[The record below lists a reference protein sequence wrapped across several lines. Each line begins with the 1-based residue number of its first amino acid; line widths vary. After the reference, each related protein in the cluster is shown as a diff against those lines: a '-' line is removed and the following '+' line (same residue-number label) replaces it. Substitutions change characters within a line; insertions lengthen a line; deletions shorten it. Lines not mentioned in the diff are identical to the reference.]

1 MEVHAHAHP
10 STGSGHQKK
19 WTHYFWEFLM
29 LFLAVFC
36 GFLAEYQLEHKIEK
50 ERGMEYIRSFN
61 DDLKVNLP
69 IFSSIIDLNN
79 EKMIALKDMS
89 SCYDTLLKNWKNTSC
104 LIQLVN
110 YSQSFI
116 TASTTEGTMD
126 QLKNAGG
133 YRLLKKE
140 DRDSIILYDKDIRN
154 YKGGEST
161 VFQQSQDIVRNN
173 FSLLLDYQAHKFLY
187 NDSANTLTKTSLL
200 FSANKE
206 PLNKFFN
213 DLLRYQQTINWQS
226 GWIIWLKE
234 RTIRLIE
241 YFKSKYHFE

>member
-1 MEVHAHAHP
+1 M
-10 STGSGHQKK
+10 
-19 WTHYFWEFLM
+19 
-29 LFLAVFC
+29 
-36 GFLAEYQLEHKIEK
+36 
-50 ERGMEYIRSFN
+50 
-61 DDLKVNLP
+61 
-69 IFSSIIDLNN
+69 
-79 EKMIALKDMS
+79 
-89 SCYDTLLKNWKNTSC
+89 
-104 LIQLVN
+104 
-110 YSQSFI
+110 SFI

-154 YKGGEST
+154 YKGAEST

-173 FSLLLDYQAHKFLY
+173 FSMLLDYQAHKFLY
-187 NDSANTLTKTSLL
+187 NDSVNTLTKTSLL

-241 YFKSKYHFE
+241 YFKNKYHFE

>member
-1 MEVHAHAHP
+1 MEVHAHTHTP
-10 STGSGHQKK
+10 RKK

-36 GFLAEYQLEHKIEK
+36 GFLAEYQLEHKIER
-50 ERGMEYIRSFN
+50 ERGKQFIRSFY
-61 DDLKVNLP
+61 DDMKVNLT
-69 IFSSIIDLNN
+69 IFSRIIDFNN
-79 EKMIALKDMS
+79 EKMIALNDMPF
-89 SCYDTLLKNWKNTSC
+89 CYDTLLKNWKNTSC

-110 YSQSFI
+110 YSRSFI

-154 YKGGEST
+154 YKNAEST
-161 VFQQSQDIVRNN
+161 VFQQSQDMVRNN
-173 FSLLLDYQAHKFLY
+173 FSMLLDYQAHKFLY
-187 NDSANTLTKTSLL
+187 NDSVNTHIKTSLL

-213 DLLRYQQTINWQS
+213 DLLRYQQTINWQTD
-226 GWIIWLKE
+226 WIIWLKE
-234 RTIRLIE
+234 RTIELIE
-241 YFKSKYHFE
+241 YFKTKYHFD

>member
-1 MEVHAHAHP
+1 MEVHAHTHTP
-10 STGSGHQKK
+10 RKK

-50 ERGMEYIRSFN
+50 ERGKEYIRSFY
-61 DDLKVNLP
+61 DDLKVNVT
-69 IFSSIIDLNN
+69 IFSRIIDFNN
-79 EKMIALKDMS
+79 EKKIALKDMP
-89 SCYDTLLKNWKNTSC
+89 SCYDTLLKDWKNTSC

-110 YSQSFI
+110 YSRSFI
-116 TASTTEGTMD
+116 TASTTEGTID

-154 YKGGEST
+154 YKNGEST

-173 FSLLLDYQAHKFLY
+173 FSMLLDYQAHSFLY
-187 NDSANTLTKTSLL
+187 NDSVNTRSKTS
-200 FSANKE
+200 
-206 PLNKFFN
+206 
-213 DLLRYQQTINWQS
+213 
-226 GWIIWLKE
+226 
-234 RTIRLIE
+234 
-241 YFKSKYHFE
+241 